1 MTKTEETYSK
11 FTLSNQLSKEQIE
24 FFDDNGFI
32 HFKNFLQPN
41 QVQGVIDALMILQEK
56 WIADD
61 VKQVNGIPI
70 RYGFDENNNKI
81 VHRFAFTSLHC
92 ELIHELANLS
102 AIKSLTKLMDVPDAR
117 IAENEKDGVVVNQYI
132 NTGNSNMK
140 QMGWHTDSLRDVF
153 YGKRVMPMLNV
164 GINLTDSKEQ
174 QGGLKVLKGTHK
186 QGMYGMMFKKPYYV
200 NNEADKNEVSIDTD
214 AGDLTVHHGHIWHRV
229 APAPVI
235 GIVSR
240 RITMYI
246 PIVCGKYMPKDENS
260 FTPFYHK
267 MNIFAKK

>member
-1 MTKTEETYSK
+1 MTKTEAVYPK
-11 FTLSNQLSKEQIE
+11 FILSNELTKEQIE
-24 FFDDNGFI
+24 FFDTNGFI
-32 HFKNFLQPN
+32 HFKNFLQPDEVKEIIAAIMVLQN
-41 QVQGVIDALMILQEK
+41 Q
-56 WIADD
+56 WIAED

-70 RYGFDENNNKI
+70 RYGHDENNNPI

-92 ELIHELANLS
+92 ERVHQLAGHPF
-102 AIKSLTKLMDVPDAR
+102 IKALTKLMDGIDAR

-140 QMGWHTDSLRDVF
+140 QMGWHTDSLRDIF
-153 YGKRVMPMLNV
+153 YGKRVLPMLNI
-164 GINLTDSKEQ
+164 GINLTDSKKE

-229 APAPVI
+229 AAAPVT
-235 GIVSR
+235 GIASK